1 MPHSGQRPNTT
12 HNRQREPLQKT
23 GLKDKVSRTQQQIL
37 DTLPESPGPG
47 EQGTLHSK
55 ILQDLFFIKPL
66 PLRTGDVA
74 DFSNTEKQAQRL
86 RQNERTG
93 RDTTR
98 DLRETDTSNKP
109 D

>member
-1 MPHSGQRPNTT
+1 MQH
-12 HNRQREPLQKT
+12 
-23 GLKDKVSRTQQQIL
+23 IL
-37 DTLPESPGPG
+37 ETLPEAPEPG
-47 EQGTLHSK
+47 EQGTRQNRALH
-55 ILQDLFFIKPL
+55 DLCFIRPL
-66 PLRTGDVA
+66 PSITGDVA